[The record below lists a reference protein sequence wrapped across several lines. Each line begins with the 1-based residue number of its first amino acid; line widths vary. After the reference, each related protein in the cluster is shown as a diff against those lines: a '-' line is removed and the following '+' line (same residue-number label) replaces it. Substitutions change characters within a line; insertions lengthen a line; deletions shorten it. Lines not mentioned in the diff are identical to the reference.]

1 MQTSKPDL
9 DSFVRKADDAR
20 KEPKPIK
27 GQGQADKTFL
37 LHLPY
42 ELWYRLKMEA
52 LQEGK
57 TLHEYILQTLRTRRG

>member
-9 DSFVRKADDAR
+9 DSFVRKADDAP
-20 KEPKPIK
+20 KEPKPIES
-27 GQGQADKTFL
+27 QGQADKTFL

-42 ELWYRLKMEA
+42 ELWYRLKVDA

-57 TLHEYILQTLRTRRG
+57 PLHQYIIEVLQKT